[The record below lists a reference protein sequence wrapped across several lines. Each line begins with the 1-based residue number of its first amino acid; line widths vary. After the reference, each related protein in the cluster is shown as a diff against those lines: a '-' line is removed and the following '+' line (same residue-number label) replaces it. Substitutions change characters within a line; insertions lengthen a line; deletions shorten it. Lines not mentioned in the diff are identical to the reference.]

1 MENRWL
7 LTWLLAPIFSPG
19 GTAVEA
25 YSLRWYRLDNR
36 WDRDDRAVNAV
47 MADGGGDER
56 RWESLANS
64 PASGIDTAAF
74 GFAEVAYIL
83 AVTIALAL
91 LAVSASAAQDAPQ
104 TLVAVFAHADDEGA
118 AAPILARYAREGARV
133 YLVIATDGAQ
143 GAAHTATPRGPELA
157 RVRAAEA
164 RCATDAL
171 NIQPPILLGFP
182 DAELGLYAGDP
193 ARLVR
198 LAEQLEREFERL
210 RPDAVLTWGPDGGT
224 GHPDHRLVNSVVT
237 QLARAGAPGV
247 PERLFCVS
255 IPVEGMRLMNPARG
269 EPTFLVPLAK
279 YFTVRIPFTLAD
291 VEAARAAMACHRTQ
305 YSSEVVQ
312 RVFEGQKQIWNG
324 VIALAPFSM
333 TAAGTDL
340 FQAR

>member
-36 WDRDDRAVNAV
+36 WDRDDRAVDAV
-47 MADGGGDER
+47 MADGGHDER

-91 LAVSASAAQDAPQ
+91 LAVSAAAAQDAPK

-157 RVRAAEA
+157 RMRAGEA

-182 DAELGLYAGDP
+182 DAELGQYAGDP

-198 LAEQLEREFERL
+198 LTEELEREFQRL
-210 RPDAVLTWGPDGGT
+210 QPDAVLTWGPDGGT
-224 GHPDHRLVNSVVT
+224 GHPDHRIVSSVVT
-237 QLARAGAPGV
+237 QLTRAGAPGA
-247 PERLFCVS
+247 PERLFYVS
-255 IPVEGMRLMNPARG
+255 IPAEGMRLMNPARG
-269 EPTFLVPLAK
+269 EPPFLVPLAK
-279 YFTVRIPFTLAD
+279 YFTVRIAFTHAD
-291 VEAARAAMACHRTQ
+291 AEAARAAMACHRTQ

-324 VIALAPFSM
+324 VITLAPFSM
-333 TAAGTDL
+333 NTAGTDL
-340 FQAR
+340 FQSR